1 MTWFRFCLGSSDDEV
16 VAVTVDSAG
25 EASLFWGL
33 SVPLPPEAAAPV
45 VCEDSI
51 SVPVS
56 IQIERFLAG
65 LGSPVSIQRP

>member
-1 MTWFRFCLGSSDDEV
+1 M
-16 VAVTVDSAG
+16 TVDSAG

-45 VCEDSI
+45 ACEDSI

-56 IQIERFLAG
+56 IQLRYGPRVFLTPKFG
-65 LGSPVSIQRP
+65 SLGSPVYLYGEP